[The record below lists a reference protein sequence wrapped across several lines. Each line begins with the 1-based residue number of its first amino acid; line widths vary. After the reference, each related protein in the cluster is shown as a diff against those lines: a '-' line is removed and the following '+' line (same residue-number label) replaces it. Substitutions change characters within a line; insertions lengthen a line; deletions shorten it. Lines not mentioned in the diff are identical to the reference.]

1 MKKTVL
7 DKLVKTVN
15 AIQTIDT
22 SDLVKKFDDDTKTDE
37 TENNIPNHD
46 IYITANSLIS

>member
-1 MKKTVL
+1 M

-22 SDLVKKFDDDTKTDE
+22 SSLVKNFDDDTKTDE
-37 TENNIPNHD
+37 TENYIPNHD
-46 IYITANSLIS
+46 IYVTANSLIS